1 MVVTQRNSVPVF
13 VTKDAS
19 LIREL
24 MAPRCA
30 PGTIVAQSLAEA
42 TLPPGAATQPHYHPY
57 TEEIYYLLTG
67 SGLMRF
73 PDSERPVGPGD
84 AIAIPPGT
92 PHQLVNQGAEELILL
107 CCCAPAYSDD
117 DTVMVEPW

>member
-13 VTKDAS
+13 VTKDTS

-24 MAPRCA
+24 LAPRCA
-30 PGTIVAQSLAEA
+30 PGAIAAQSLAEA
-42 TLPPGAATQPHYHPY
+42 TLPPGAATEPHYHPV
-57 TEEIYYLLTG
+57 TEEIYYVLTG
-67 SGLMRF
+67 TGRMRF
-73 PDSERPVGPGD
+73 PETERRVGPGD

-92 PHQLVNQGAEELILL
+92 PHQLINDGETELTLL

-117 DTVMVEPW
+117 DTVMVPAW